1 MSLSNLGN
9 SIGKAKVIQNIF
21 SDISGSSDDLL
32 TFVKGSEKIRDIFNN
47 MDADDA
53 VKSFRAIGI
62 GGDDLLKIL
71 NECGI
76 HSEVLEASI
85 KKAGK
90 TGTPI
95 ITKLKDGF
103 KGFAGTLGLTSK
115 ALLGWIGGITAVVTA
130 FTLWKNHIEE
140 TKQHLLECVSAADE
154 AAESWNKQQETLSG
168 QVSRL
173 EEIQEQ
179 LENGNLTEE
188 ESYAIKSE
196 LYSIQQNLVTTYGD
210 YASAI
215 DLVNGKLDTEI
226 QKVKEL
232 TAAEAQRQW
241 NENYEGIQ
249 ESIKQMETE
258 KSYSLGKIR
267 SHQLLG
273 DDAKAIQ
280 RVLEKYEDV
289 VREIPNGDYS
299 AYEFSFVGTP
309 DEAQDRLNE
318 ILTDL
323 QAEAKSFEDS
333 KIFDSFI
340 KGASQ
345 QLGVAKNLQET
356 YKDTYE
362 WQKQLVLLKDT
373 ESYNYGDK
381 SKTAVNWLSDLES
394 AVNDYNT
401 ALASGDTDKIS
412 EAADKFNQVKS
423 AIDLATDENGV
434 TILSLYGE
442 QIDDVIAKLNEASI
456 SAHDFNQALSGD
468 TSKLGWDL
476 SGYADVIKES
486 GLDDIDLLNM
496 IKDGGIEDVKA
507 YFASASV
514 AAKEELAKLQ
524 EGGSVDLTLRPTI
537 DTSLLLDAGWSEA
550 AAGAA
555 GEIATVFSS
564 TFSNITGDVAINF
577 TPIMA
582 DESGNLRSELSPEA
596 FSEYVKN
603 VTSGVHG
610 DFLNLQVGVGLEF
623 VNEHGG
629 VLSEEAL
636 TTYAEN
642 VLAGVHDDY
651 LKLQIG
657 AAFTGESAIDEAEV
671 AAERIHNL
679 HDGLFADGFKN
690 QETALIKIMEAAKEL
705 GIIEGFTADQM
716 DELTNA
722 LSNAGVL
729 AKQIAED
736 TGAATKSYADMATS
750 VSSLKSELGAI
761 NGAISEQGYSGNLSV
776 DTYDSLIAISK
787 DYAACVEYQN
797 GALQLNA
804 EKANMLFEA
813 KSELMKAD
821 LELQK
826 LTEAAK
832 WKENADEIA
841 RLTKQYDGLD
851 SAISDKIKSLEK
863 ENDGIEANLV
873 GYDLQIAAIEELTSA
888 YGRWKAASESDNSD
902 SMYKDIQN
910 AYKAI
915 KEAQK
920 TGQTGVG
927 NVVYQA
933 AVELLVP
940 DGEDVKKYMGTL
952 KRYITDGSSG
962 LTNFINDMVS
972 KGLMER
978 SKTDWNEVS
987 MVAGTTMQEIMDKM
1001 TLTPDMAKAIFNALE
1016 MYDFDFHW
1024 TDEDFNIS
1032 TSSVEEMQEELK
1044 RLQAE
1049 ADATRA
1055 KIAELNEAGVSVDV
1069 ATGMS
1074 LEAYQKKHE
1083 EQIAAYNK
1091 IADSLGVNSYD
1102 QTANKIEYTVAA
1114 NTEEADAALDAIKK
1128 KLEDI
1133 LSKIESISEK
1143 KLGDLG
1149 GGATKSILDRVHSRL
1164 IDIANF
1170 KIADKTFNIIPKLS
1184 NTTSANSSGQTS
1196 GALVPGNNIFGSLLP
1211 QDIGFFAS
1219 GTKYAPDGPAI
1230 LGDEYSPDGSPKP
1243 ELVIS
1248 DGSAY
1253 VAGQSGPELVS
1264 LNRGDQVIPADETRR
1279 ILHGNPQVRNN
1290 TIPAFASGTGWLG
1303 NIVSKVSNAIM
1314 SIGNAI
1320 TGKPKDTGK
1329 INTSASSSNSSSSS
1343 TKSSSATN
1351 SSKTSV
1357 SMALAPTYRTYD
1369 TDKYKEY
1376 DEAVENIKNSTKS
1389 TGVKIS
1395 DGGNQSSLNKNYSG
1409 AGSGSGGSSSSSSD
1423 SSGSSKK
1430 EKSRFEKDYELK
1442 NHYLNMEKMD
1452 YEEYIDWLEDAYK
1465 EAYEKGEIELEDY
1478 YKYAEEVFNG
1488 QKELFQDS
1496 IEDIEHKIKGLERE
1510 PGNEQQIV
1518 NYYNQIIQKID
1529 AEIADARVRGLND
1542 DDDYIQ
1548 ELLEQKWGYADEI
1561 KDIQDEITE
1570 NAKDAVEDLIDYR
1583 MDMLK
1588 QDLENERDAI
1598 GDKLDTLRDFYDK
1611 QKEMLQDVYDEEKYL
1626 EEQSEKRKS
1635 VDDIKAEIDML
1646 RFDDSAKA
1654 QKRIKELQEELKDAE
1669 KELSDFEK
1677 DHALESATDLLD
1689 KMYEQQESQMQSEM
1703 DALEERLNDPNAL
1716 YNQALRDIQNNTLA
1730 LYEEM
1735 IKYNNKYGSGNPDDI
1750 FNMWYEADKSLDAY
1764 FKAMGE
1770 SYKNIL
1776 LVDAYKPTGY
1786 ASGTSHA
1793 TPGIHELF
1801 EGNKDEYVYTTK
1813 DGKRYRMFSGLGD
1826 KVLNASATDFLYKFA
1841 NNGETFISNMLN
1853 GLVSAIGNVG
1863 KPTQQI
1869 QLSTGDIVVQGNATA
1884 DTVSAI
1890 RRAQRENID
1899 FVLREFTRLNR

>member
-1 MSLSNLGN
+1 MDVFDGITKAQKTFNLDEFINASRGLVGSMKLDDAIQGLKRLGVEGDN
-9 SIGKAKVIQNIF
+9 LKVILSKMGF
-21 SDISGSSDDLL
+21 EATEVGDALAKSG
-32 TFVKGSEKIRDIFNN
+32 
-47 MDADDA
+47 
-53 VKSFRAIGI
+53 KSGLSF
-62 GGDDLLKIL
+62 
-71 NECGI
+71 
-76 HSEVLEASI
+76 
-85 KKAGK
+85 
-90 TGTPI
+90 T
-95 ITKLKDGF
+95 TKLKNGFDGL
-103 KGFAGTLGLTSK
+103 ARSIGLTSK
-115 ALLGWIGGITAVVTA
+115 SLLGWIGGITAVVAA
-130 FTLWKNHIEE
+130 FTFWKNHIEE

-196 LYSIQQNLVTTYGD
+196 LYSIQQNLVTTYGE

-289 VREIPNGDYS
+289 VKEIPNGDYS
-299 AYEFSFVGTP
+299 AYEFSFVGTL
-309 DEAQDRLNE
+309 DEAQDKLNE

-507 YFASASV
+507 YFASATI

-524 EGGSVDLTLRPTI
+524 EGGSVDLALRPTI

-564 TFSNITGDVAINF
+564 TFSNITGNVAINF

-657 AAFTGESAIDEAEV
+657 AEFTGESAIDEAEA

-729 AKQIAED
+729 AKQTAED
-736 TGAATKSYADMATS
+736 TGAATKSYTDMVAS

-761 NGAISEQGYSGNLSV
+761 NGAISEQGYGGALTV
-776 DTYDSLIAISK
+776 DTYNSLIAISK

-813 KSELMKAD
+813 KSELLKAD

-826 LTEAAK
+826 ITEATK

-841 RLTKQYDGLD
+841 RLTREYDGLD
-851 SAISDKIKSLEK
+851 GAIADKIKSLEK
-863 ENDGIEANLV
+863 ENDGIEANLI

-888 YGRWKAASESDNSD
+888 YGRWKAVSESDNSD
-902 SMYKDIQN
+902 SMYKDIQK
-910 AYKAI
+910 AYEAI
-915 KEAQK
+915 KDAQK

-940 DGEDVKKYMGTL
+940 EEEDVSKYMSTL
-952 KRYITDGSSG
+952 KRYITDGSKG
-962 LTNFINDMVS
+962 LNNFVTDMVTE
-972 KGLMER
+972 GLMT
-978 SKTDWNEVS
+978 KTGDHVE
-987 MVAGTTMQEIMDKM
+987 MVAGTTIEEICQRM
-1001 TLTPDMAKAIFNALE
+1001 TITPDMAKAIFNALE

-1024 TDEDFNIS
+1024 TDEDFNIN
-1032 TSSVEEMQEELK
+1032 TDDAMAELKAAQEEMNK
-1044 RLQAE
+1044 
-1049 ADATRA
+1049 TIA
-1055 KIAELNEAGVSVDV
+1055 KINEMKETGATIDL
-1069 ATGMS
+1069 ATGLSLDDLEKKYAEQKEQVDKLMS
-1074 LEAYQKKHE
+1074 SATGGSE
-1083 EQIAAYNK
+1083 ENT
-1091 IADSLGVNSYD
+1091 V
-1102 QTANKIEYTVAA
+1102 EYTVTA
-1114 NTEEADAALDAIKK
+1114 NTEEADSALDAIKS
-1128 KLEDI
+1128 KLEEI
-1133 LSKIESISEK
+1133 LKKIEDIFK
-1143 KLGDLG
+1143 KELGDLG
-1149 GGATKSILDRVHSRL
+1149 GGDTLSILKSVLNTLRN
-1164 IDIANF
+1164 INAY
-1170 KIADKTFNIIPKLS
+1170 KIADKSFTVTQYTTTTGAKPYGSISAHDQNIKNDTAAHAAGTRHAEEGI
-1184 NTTSANSSGQTS
+1184 
-1196 GALVPGNNIFGSLLP
+1196 ALV
-1211 QDIGFFAS
+1211 
-1219 GTKYAPDGPAI
+1219 
-1230 LGDEYSPDGSPKP
+1230 GDEYSPDGSPKP
-1243 ELVIS
+1243 ELIIT
-1248 DGSAY
+1248 DGTAY
-1253 VAGQSGPELVS
+1253 IAGQNGPEFVNLKD
-1264 LNRGDQVIPADETRR
+1264 GDQVVPASETEE
-1279 ILHGNPQVRNN
+1279 ILQRNSD
-1290 TIPAFASGTGWLG
+1290 IKDDVVPAFATGAGGFLAGSLAEQRYLEEQAKKKAEEKKKAEAAAKQKAAAQKKEAQTSGTSAYWT
-1303 NIVSKVSNAIM
+1303 SQPSTTTSN
-1314 SIGNAI
+1314 S
-1320 TGKPKDTGK
+1320 KDTSAYW
-1329 INTSASSSNSSSSS
+1329 TSSGS
-1343 TKSSSATN
+1343 
-1351 SSKTSV
+1351 
-1357 SMALAPTYRTYD
+1357 
-1369 TDKYKEY
+1369 
-1376 DEAVENIKNSTKS
+1376 
-1389 TGVKIS
+1389 IS
-1395 DGGNQSSLNKNYSG
+1395 GGGNTGSLKNPGGSG
-1409 AGSGSGGSSSSSSD
+1409 GGSGGSSGSSSS
-1423 SSGSSKK
+1423 SESTKK
-1430 EKSRFEKDYELK
+1430 EKSQFEKDYEYHQHL
-1442 NHYLNMEKMD
+1442 LAMEKED
-1452 YEEYIDWLEDAYK
+1452 YEAYIKWLDQAYKDAY
-1465 EAYEKGEIELEDY
+1465 AKGQIELEDF
-1478 YKYAEEVFNG
+1478 YKYEEEVFEG
-1488 QKELFQDS
+1488 RKELFQDS
-1496 IEDIEHKIKGLERE
+1496 IEDIEHKIKGLERD
-1510 PGNEQQIV
+1510 PGNEAQII

-1529 AEIADARVRGLND
+1529 NELAAARARGLND
-1542 DDDYIQ
+1542 DDDYVQ
-1548 ELLEQKWGYADEI
+1548 ELLEQKWDYADEI
-1561 KDIQDEITE
+1561 KDVQDEITE
-1570 NAKDAVEDLIDYR
+1570 NAKDAVEDLVDYR
-1583 MDMLK
+1583 IDMLK
-1588 QDLENERDAI
+1588 QDLKNERDAI

-1677 DHALESATDLLD
+1677 DHALENATDLLD

-1703 DALEERLNDPNAL
+1703 DALEEKLNDPKAL

-1735 IKYNNKYGSGNPDDI
+1735 IRYNNKYGSGNAEDI
-1750 FNMWYEADKSLDAY
+1750 YTMWDEADKSLDAY
-1764 FKAMGE
+1764 FKTMGE

-1776 LVDAYKPTGY
+1776 LADAYKPTGY

-1793 TPGIHELF
+1793 TPGVHELF

-1813 DGKRYRMFSGLGD
+1813 DGKKYRMFSGLGD

-1841 NNGETFISNMLN
+1841 NNGEAFISNMLS
-1853 GLVSAIGNVG
+1853 GLVGAIGNVG
-1863 KPTQQI
+1863 KPAQQV
-1869 QLSTGDIVVQGNATA
+1869 QLSTGDIIIHGNAA
-1884 DTVSAI
+1884 QDTVSAI
-1890 RRAQRENID
+1890 RRAQRENVDYI
-1899 FVLREFTRLNR
+1899 LREFTRLNR

>member
-1 MSLSNLGN
+1 MTSLGG
-9 SIGKAKVIQNIF
+9 IVNIF
-21 SDISGSSDDLL
+21 SEIKKYEEDTLFAGKAVEQM
-32 TFVKGSEKIRDIFNN
+32 TKAFGN
-47 MDADDA
+47 MNVDDA
-53 VKSFRAIGI
+53 IKAFRGLGIEGEDLVEILLDCGVKS
-62 GGDDLLKIL
+62 
-71 NECGI
+71 
-76 HSEVLEASI
+76 EVVEASL
-85 KKAGK
+85 KKVGK
-90 TGTPI
+90 TGTSFVG
-95 ITKLKDGF
+95 KLKSGF
-103 KGFAGTLGLTSK
+103 EGLAGTLGMTASGLSK
-115 ALLGWIGGITAVVTA
+115 LLIGLAIPAAVIAGIKAYNA
-130 FTLWKNHIEE
+130 YIN
-140 TKQHLLECVSAADE
+140 ECVQNAKSAGDAWSSSSKSID
-154 AAESWNKQQETLSG
+154 A

-173 EEIQEQ
+173 KEIDET
-179 LENGNLTEE
+179 LKSGNLTEE
-188 ESYAIKSE
+188 ESYAIKTE
-196 LYSIQQNLVTTYGD
+196 LYSIQQDIVDSYGKQ
-210 YASAI
+210 AAGI
-215 DLVNGKLDTEI
+215 DLVNGKLEEEI
-226 QKVKEL
+226 SLLQKINEENADQFL
-232 TAAEAQRQW
+232 
-241 NENYEGIQ
+241 NENEVGINKAAK
-249 ESIKQMETE
+249 EIE
-258 KSYSLGKIR
+258 KNRSY
-267 SHQLLG
+267 
-273 DDAKAIQ
+273 
-280 RVLEKYEDV
+280 
-289 VREIPNGDYS
+289 
-299 AYEFSFVGTP
+299 FVGTFGTFG
-309 DEAQDRLNE
+309 DDSKAIDSLIEKYGEYFTVTRDLYGSQKSVYFKGTAEEATE
-318 ILTDL
+318 ILNKFATDL
-323 QAEAKSFEDS
+323 RDMKSDFNLDGFADGLLKGVSKGLNKAKGTLDEYQDLYNQARRATLVSDNTTYTINNKDKTALEFITEYEEAIEKYNIALESGDPS
-333 KIFDSFI
+333 KIEETSKALKEARDAMDVESKDGTSAYSLYSKEVDELTEKINQAKKAQYEFRRAIDGDNSVFGKDI
-340 KGASQ
+340 RHYAY
-345 QLGVAKNLQET
+345 QLKNL
-356 YKDTYE
+356 
-362 WQKQLVLLKDT
+362 
-373 ESYNYGDK
+373 
-381 SKTAVNWLSDLES
+381 
-394 AVNDYNT
+394 
-401 ALASGDTDKIS
+401 
-412 EAADKFNQVKS
+412 
-423 AIDLATDENGV
+423 
-434 TILSLYGE
+434 
-442 QIDDVIAKLNEASI
+442 
-456 SAHDFNQALSGD
+456 
-468 TSKLGWDL
+468 
-476 SGYADVIKES
+476 
-486 GLDDIDLLNM
+486 GLDDIDLKNM
-496 IKDGGIEDVKA
+496 LKTDEV
-507 YFASASV
+507 
-514 AAKEELAKLQ
+514 
-524 EGGSVDLTLRPTI
+524 
-537 DTSLLLDAGWSEA
+537 
-550 AAGAA
+550 
-555 GEIATVFSS
+555 
-564 TFSNITGDVAINF
+564 
-577 TPIMA
+577 
-582 DESGNLRSELSPEA
+582 DESGERQFRALMDAAYECGLISSKTVDDIQPLIDILIELG
-596 FSEYVKN
+596 YV
-603 VTSGVHG
+603 
-610 DFLNLQVGVGLEF
+610 VG
-623 VNEHGG
+623 
-629 VLSEEAL
+629 
-636 TTYAEN
+636 
-642 VLAGVHDDY
+642 
-651 LKLQIG
+651 
-657 AAFTGESAIDEAEV
+657 
-671 AAERIHNL
+671 
-679 HDGLFADGFKN
+679 
-690 QETALIKIMEAAKEL
+690 ETASQTQDASNQAAKSYED
-705 GIIEGFTADQM
+705 I
-716 DELTNA
+716 
-722 LSNAGVL
+722 
-729 AKQIAED
+729 AK
-736 TGAATKSYADMATS
+736 S
-750 VSSLKSELGAI
+750 VSGLKSELGAI
-761 NGAISEQGYSGNLSV
+761 NGALSEQGYSGNLSV

-902 SMYKDIQN
+902 SMYKDIQK
-910 AYKAI
+910 AYEQI

-978 SKTDWNEVS
+978 SKTDWNKVS

-1001 TLTPDMAKAIFNALE
+1001 TLTPDMAKSIFNALE

-1024 TDEDFNIS
+1024 TDEDFNIN
-1032 TSSVEEMQEELK
+1032 TDDAMAELKAAQEEMNNTI
-1044 RLQAE
+1044 
-1049 ADATRA
+1049 ATIN
-1055 KIAELNEAGVSVDV
+1055 KMKEAGATVDF
-1069 ATGMS
+1069 ATGLS
-1074 LEAYQKKHE
+1074 RDDLEKKLAEQKSQVDK
-1083 EQIAAYNK
+1083 
-1091 IADSLGVNSYD
+1091 LMNSVTGD
-1102 QTANKIEYTVAA
+1102 PSENTVEYTVTA
-1114 NTEEADAALDAIKK
+1114 NTKEADTALDTIKER
-1128 KLEDI
+1128 LEDI
-1133 LSKIESISEK
+1133 LAKIQSISEK
-1143 KLGDLG
+1143 KMGDLG

-1184 NTTSANSSGQTS
+1184 NTTSTDSSGQTS
-1196 GALVPGNNIFGSLLP
+1196 GTLVPGNNIFGSLLP

-1219 GTKYAPDGPAI
+1219 GTKQAPDGPAI

-1243 ELVIS
+1243 ELVIT

-1253 VAGQSGPELVS
+1253 IAGQDGPELVN
-1264 LNRGDQVIPADETRR
+1264 LNHGDQVIPADETEK
-1279 ILHGNPQVRNN
+1279 ILQRNPDVKKNVV
-1290 TIPAFASGTGWLG
+1290 PAFATGAG
-1303 NIVSKVSNAIM
+1303 GYPA
-1314 SIGNAI
+1314 G
-1320 TGKPKDTGK
+1320 
-1329 INTSASSSNSSSSS
+1329 
-1343 TKSSSATN
+1343 
-1351 SSKTSV
+1351 SV
-1357 SMALAPTYRTYD
+1357 QE
-1369 TDKYKEY
+1369 DKYLEGAIGPDPTWLKQREEQKKKD
-1376 DEAVENIKNSTKS
+1376 DELIKQLSAKAAEKSADDGYLNYVAKNQIAISSDWTKS
-1389 TGVKIS
+1389 TGTKIS
-1395 DGGNQSSLNKNYSG
+1395 GDGDQSSLKNSG
-1409 AGSGSGGSSSSSSD
+1409 GGGSGGGSGGSSSSNSSD
-1423 SSGSSKK
+1423 SSKK

-1529 AEIADARVRGLND
+1529 AEIADARARGLND

-1750 FNMWYEADKSLDAY
+1750 FNMWSEADKSLDAY

-1793 TPGIHELF
+1793 TPGVHELF

-1863 KPTQQI
+1863 KPAQQI

-1884 DTVSAI
+1884 ETVSAI